1 MGKSI
6 INKHIDN
13 KDNLKRELFVT
24 DIEKAKGEVVICNDS
39 EDPSIYIVDNNNNVV
54 KISGN
59 NGGGNNEGNSYDDTK
74 IWTQVNQNTE
84 DINNLKSEVE
94 NIKEGIDIQIPEL
107 ENYAT
112 KEFVYELADAYL
124 EQGEK
129 YIDDEIDSVKI
140 DVADLKTAVDNIE
153 IPVKDVTVD
162 GISVLS
168 EEGVAEIIIPQV
180 NLEPYATKDEVKE
193 VSDNL
198 TEVEGRVAS
207 AETDIV
213 NINNKIGELPEET
226 VISDTLEEIKS
237 SIENNKNIIDEYTI
251 NNKKISENPTLDTD
265 NIKISEN
272 YSTLNEVTE
281 DSKLNL
287 ISPDDVITN
296 AISKLEIMLAN
307 TTLALTAALNDIESK
322 LTELENKVNNIEN
335 NK

>member
-112 KEFVYELADAYL
+112 KEFVNELADAYL

-213 NINNKIGELPEET
+213 NINNK
-226 VISDTLEEIKS
+226 
-237 SIENNKNIIDEYTI
+237 
-251 NNKKISENPTLDTD
+251 KISENPTLDTD